1 LVGGY
6 AEYHC
11 GGVNEMMD
19 ECWGHDLNDFGY
31 WHPIIDFAGKPSV
44 VLGVPHIVAY
54 RIPSNDLQPF
64 YIGYQHGFIIL
75 GHLVLGS
82 YPGHGHA
89 FLA

>member
-1 LVGGY
+1 
-6 AEYHC
+6 
-11 GGVNEMMD
+11 MMD
-19 ECWGHDLNDFGY
+19 EGWGHGLNNFGDG
-31 WHPIIDFAGKPSV
+31 HPIKDFAGEPSV

-54 RIPSNDLQPF
+54 RIPSNDLQSF
-64 YIGYQHGFIIL
+64 VVGNQHGFVKF